1 LIHIMV
7 NCCLDLSG
15 AQNITRNSVL
25 WRSAASCGVLRSL
38 DGPTSSAFFAWFG
51 SKPNDRQRRSHKCD
65 NSRLDYFL
73 TGLSACLSWNHENG
87 SGKLDI
93 NNFK

>member
-38 DGPTSSAFFAWFG
+38 DGPIYTVGGDFIQTGQISSFL
-51 SKPNDRQRRSHKCD
+51 SPYKTPKDEYRR
-65 NSRLDYFL
+65 
-73 TGLSACLSWNHENG
+73 LS
-87 SGKLDI
+87 
-93 NNFK
+93 